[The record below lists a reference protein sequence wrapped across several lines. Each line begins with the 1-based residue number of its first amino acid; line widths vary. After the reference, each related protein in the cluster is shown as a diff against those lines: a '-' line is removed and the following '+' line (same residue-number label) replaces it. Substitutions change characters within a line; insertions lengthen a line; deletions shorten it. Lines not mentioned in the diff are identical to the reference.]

1 MDRQTLV
8 TEVQDY
14 FRDSDHW
21 RRLVAHLQEPDP
33 QSAHVH
39 AYVHTSIHPDSLE
52 EILRRYFSLR
62 GWPLVRTINR
72 LRPRPG
78 VLDLHGIEP
87 EGKVHFELLWV
98 YREGV
103 GIRPADGVES
113 GSNLLLWNRAYI
125 ETFYGSFP
133 FRPIGPREEEALS
146 LYFVSEH
153 WRKGLEIAE
162 RPNVPHMHIN
172 VETSVHPDVIGRH
185 ALEALRTKGW
195 KVDYL
200 CPNAFLL
207 RDRYIGKIVFMGKEP
222 QKVYDIGWKFDPDT
236 IIRPTDHTWMYPDR
250 IGYDVMTS
258 EQFEAELDLHSY
270 VKLTDEE
277 IAAAIG

>member
-8 TEVQDY
+8 TEVGDY

-39 AYVHTSIHPDSLE
+39 AYVHTPIHPDSLE

-62 GWPLVRTINR
+62 GWPLVRPINR

-125 ETFYGSFP
+125 ENFYGSFP
-133 FRPIGPREEEALS
+133 FRPVGPREEEALS

-162 RPNVPHMHIN
+162 AAQRTAHAHQRRDERPSRRNRPARDGGLADEG
-172 VETSVHPDVIGRH
+172 VEGRLSLPQCLSAARQVHREDSVHGERAAESVRHRLEVQSRHDHQTNGPHLDVPGSHRLRRH
-185 ALEALRTKGW
+185 
-195 KVDYL
+195 
-200 CPNAFLL
+200 
-207 RDRYIGKIVFMGKEP
+207 
-222 QKVYDIGWKFDPDT
+222 
-236 IIRPTDHTWMYPDR
+236 
-250 IGYDVMTS
+250 DVG
-258 EQFEAELDLHSY
+258 A
-270 VKLTDEE
+270 V
-277 IAAAIG
+277 